1 MSKGCLNTL
10 FKSKGALFCQLQL
23 NTTMVIVKIKMVCG
37 IMTVDNDEA
46 GLNMDFFI
54 LTAVVAF
61 GNEKFT
67 NTENIELLT
76 HSSLKIMKEGP
87 HH

>member
-1 MSKGCLNTL
+1 
-10 FKSKGALFCQLQL
+10 
-23 NTTMVIVKIKMVCG
+23 MVIVKIKMVCSN
-37 IMTVDNDEA
+37 MTVDNHEA
-46 GLNMDFFI
+46 GFKHNSNEVLI

-76 HSSLKIMKEGP
+76 LSP
-87 HH
+87 P